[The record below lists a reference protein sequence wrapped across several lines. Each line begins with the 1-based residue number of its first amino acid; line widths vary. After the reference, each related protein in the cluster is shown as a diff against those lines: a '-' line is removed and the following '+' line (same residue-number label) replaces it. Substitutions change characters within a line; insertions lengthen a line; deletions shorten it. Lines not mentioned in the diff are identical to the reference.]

1 VLNIHINRAVTATAE
16 GEIPIDKMRSYI
28 RFAKTRCAPRLNDEA
43 AEMLSSHFVEI
54 RRQVHQV
61 EQDANERS
69 SIPITIRQL
78 EAIIRVSESLAKM
91 TLSTT
96 VNKEHVNEAVRLFSA
111 STMDAVNNG
120 GGDVR
125 RDMNDRVAQ
134 IEEELKKRVPVGFSA
149 NYRGLVDHFCHR
161 KEFLEHELERAI
173 WVLERKEVIQV
184 RNQRQKIYRVGV

>member
-1 VLNIHINRAVTATAE
+1 
-16 GEIPIDKMRSYI
+16 
-28 RFAKTRCAPRLNDEA
+28 
-43 AEMLSSHFVEI
+43 
-54 RRQVHQV
+54 
-61 EQDANERS
+61 
-69 SIPITIRQL
+69 
-78 EAIIRVSESLAKM
+78 
-91 TLSTT
+91 
-96 VNKEHVNEAVRLFSA
+96 
-111 STMDAVNNG
+111 MDAVNNG

-134 IEEELKKRVPVGFSA
+134 IEEELKKRIPVGFSA